1 MHQYIFE
8 MPVNLKEKF
17 HTIYTKHQESVHNLT
32 SITDENE
39 FYLKHIIDSIYIFK
53 IRDINFKTALDVG
66 SGGGFPGIALG
77 LIYPERKIYLV
88 ESVAKKCKFLESLVK
103 SLGLTNTH
111 IINNRVENLQN
122 PKCDLITSRGV
133 SKVKN
138 LIKWTENVSRET
150 TIMLLYKGE
159 NIHDEL
165 KQAGKLLKKNHMEY
179 ENVRIEKPIKRTY
192 TFIYRT

>member
-1 MHQYIFE
+1 MPQDLFE
-8 MPVNLKEKF
+8 MPINLKEKF
-17 HTIYTKHQESVHNLT
+17 HVIYKLHQESVHNLT

-39 FYLKHIIDSIYIFK
+39 FYLKHVVDSIYIFK

-88 ESVAKKCKFLESLVK
+88 ESIAKKCNFLEALVK
-103 SLGLTNTH
+103 SLGLTNIH
-111 IINNRVENLQN
+111 IINARVENLQN

-133 SKVKN
+133 TKVKN
-138 LIKWTENVSRET
+138 LIKWTENVSREA

-165 KQAGKLLKKNHMEY
+165 KQASKLLKKKHMEY